1 MGFKETVIN
10 IAEKVGDTVDKGI
23 NKSKDSYNKMTEKN
37 RIKREMNRLNTEI
50 NDIFVSVG
58 RRLYSEN
65 PENEQFKTVFG
76 EVQTKEAEIA
86 GLKQQLSVIEGAA
99 ACPVCGETVQ
109 KGDGACPKCG
119 AKVEAESEKTEVE
132 IVEAEEV
139 AYCSQCGAKH
149 DSKAKFCNQCGAKLA
164 D

>member
-23 NKSKDSYNKMTEKN
+23 NMSKDSYNKMTEKN
-37 RIKREMNRLNTEI
+37 RIKKEMNRLNTEI
-50 NDIFVSVG
+50 NNIFVSVG
-58 RRLYSEN
+58 RRLYSES

-76 EVQTKEAEIA
+76 EVKSKEAEIA
-86 GLKQQLSVIEGAA
+86 ELKQQLSVIEGAVV
-99 ACPVCGETVQ
+99 CSVCGETVQ
-109 KGDGACPKCG
+109 KGEAACSKCG
-119 AKVEAESEKTEVE
+119 AKVETEREKAEVE

-139 AYCSQCGAKH
+139 VYCSQCGAKL
-149 DSKAKFCNQCGAKLA
+149 DGSAKFCNQCGAKVA